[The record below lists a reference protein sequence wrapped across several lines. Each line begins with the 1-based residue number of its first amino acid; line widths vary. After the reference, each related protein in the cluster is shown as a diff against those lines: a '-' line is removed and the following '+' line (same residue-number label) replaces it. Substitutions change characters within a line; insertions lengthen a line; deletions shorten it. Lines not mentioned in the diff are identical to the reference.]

1 MFFDGI
7 RMMGIGIECQQFFLG
22 FSKETCADHAITFY
36 LNFYIEEWNEVIT
49 IFWIIHC

>member
-36 LNFYIEEWNEVIT
+36 LTSTLRNGTKSSLFSG
-49 IFWIIHC
+49 